1 MPPVFKVEKLM
12 SPTSSPAQVIL
23 FWIDS
28 TWGIGLTVIVKV
40 SVFPE
45 LLIPPFSKVGVTETV
60 VTIGLFPVLVAI
72 NSILPDPELTR
83 PVEGSV
89 LVHS

>member
-1 MPPVFKVEKLM
+1 M
-12 SPTSSPAQVIL
+12 
-23 FWIDS
+23 
-28 TWGIGLTVIVKV
+28 
-40 SVFPE
+40 FPE